1 MKKKISISLEDEID
15 QAIESKLVGSIFSS
29 KSHMI
34 EYAIKKFLR
43 EPPIN
48 NEVAK

>member
-1 MKKKISISLEDEID
+1 MKKKISISLESEID
-15 QAIESKLVGSIFSS
+15 SAIEFRLTDSIFSS

-43 EPPIN
+43 EDN
-48 NEVAK
+48 AR